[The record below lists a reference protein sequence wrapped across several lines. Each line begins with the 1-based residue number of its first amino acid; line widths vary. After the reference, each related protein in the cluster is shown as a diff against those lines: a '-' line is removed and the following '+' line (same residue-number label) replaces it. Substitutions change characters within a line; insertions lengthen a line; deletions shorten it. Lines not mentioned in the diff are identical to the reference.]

1 MNTKK
6 CPPGVICIENIT
18 LMFLFIILCILFY
31 ILYLYFFKNTQA
43 TKQSQSDHSSPD
55 MKGPQ
60 KQQIDIFNSFYTTSD
75 NGYGYGYGYG
85 YGANDVLLNPYTPP
99 LRDETYFNN
108 PNSLFPVFMPRS
120 GVGVGAVS
128 GIMPN
133 RMMTPMVPINVS
145 TNIGAVSPDTS
156 YRQVGILTPMNG
168 STKNKILPLMGRP
181 LFVNRNK
188 WQYYTISDQHNNVKI
203 PISRKGKS
211 CTNEYGCDYIYNGD
225 TIYAEGYNEVFKA
238 TVYDNDT
245 MRYLPFL

>member
-1 MNTKK
+1 MSTNSKK

-18 LMFLFIILCILFY
+18 LMFLFIIICILFY
-31 ILYLYFFKNTQA
+31 ILYINFFKDKQTTNH
-43 TKQSQSDHSSPD
+43 KQSNDTVSSS
-55 MKGPQ
+55 KPQ
-60 KQQIDIFNSFYTTSD
+60 KIDIINSIYNTTD
-75 NGYGYGYGYG
+75 TGYGYGV
-85 YGANDVLLNPYTPP
+85 NDVLLNPYTPP

-108 PNSLFPVFMPRS
+108 PNSLFPVFMPR
-120 GVGVGAVS
+120 
-128 GIMPN
+128 
-133 RMMTPMVPINVS
+133 RTPLVPINVS
-145 TNIGAVSPDTS
+145 TNIGAVSPDTN
-156 YRQVGILTPMNG
+156 YRQVGILTPING

-225 TIYAEGYNEVFKA
+225 TVYAEGYNEVFKA

>member
-1 MNTKK
+1 MSIHTKK

-18 LMFLFIILCILFY
+18 LLFLFIILCILFY
-31 ILYLYFFKNTQA
+31 ILYIYFYKNRQTTNNESNQV
-43 TKQSQSDHSSPD
+43 TPKP
-55 MKGPQ
+55 KPENQ
-60 KQQIDIFNSFYTTSD
+60 KIDIYNSVYNSTDTGYGV
-75 NGYGYGYGYG
+75 GYGYGV
-85 YGANDVLLNPYTPP
+85 NDVLLNPYTPP

-108 PNSLFPVFMPRS
+108 PNSLFPVFMPR
-120 GVGVGAVS
+120 
-128 GIMPN
+128 
-133 RMMTPMVPINVS
+133 RTPLVPINVS
-145 TNIGAVSPDTS
+145 TNIGAVSPDTN
-156 YRQVGILTPMNG
+156 YRQVGILTPING

-203 PISRKGKS
+203 PISRKGRS

-225 TIYAEGYNEVFKA
+225 TVYAEGYNEVFKA

>member
-6 CPPGVICIENIT
+6 CPPGVICIENVT

-31 ILYLYFFKNTQA
+31 IIYIYFVKN
-43 TKQSQSDHSSPD
+43 KQSINGKSDQSDYSTHD
-55 MKGPQ
+55 TKAPQ
-60 KQQIDIFNSFYTTSD
+60 KQQIDIFNSFYNTSN

-85 YGANDVLLNPYTPP
+85 TNDVLLNPYTPP

-108 PNSLFPVFMPRS
+108 ANSVFPVFMPRS
-120 GVGVGAVS
+120 G
-128 GIMPN
+128 GIMQP
-133 RMMTPMVPINVS
+133 RTMPLVPINVS
-145 TNIGAVSPDTS
+145 TNIGAASPDTN

-245 MRYLPFL
+245 MRYLPYL